1 VAQQH
6 CCFVVIACSLPLVCH
21 QVNNLR
27 EIQALRRLSPHSQ
40 IIKLIEVL
48 YDQPTGRLALVF
60 ELMERNIYE
69 LIRGRRHYL
78 AENRVR
84 SYMYQLIK
92 AMDHM
97 HRNGIFHRD
106 IKPVR
111 KTPYYMMGRFVL
123 RARFICRR
131 KIFWWPKMCSSSQIL
146 DLAVVYTASSLTL
159 NTYRRGGIG
168 HRNAC

>member
-1 VAQQH
+1 M
-6 CCFVVIACSLPLVCH
+6 
-21 QVNNLR
+21 R
-27 EIQALRRLSPHSQ
+27 EIQALRRLSPHPN

-60 ELMERNIYE
+60 ELMEMNIYE

-78 AENRVR
+78 SESRIR
-84 SYMYQLIK
+84 KFMYALTK

-111 KTPYYMMGRFVL
+111 NERRATLSPESQAL
-123 RARFICRR
+123 RCG
-131 KIFWWPKMCSSSQIL
+131 CL
-146 DLAVVYTASSLTL
+146 DLFRRISSFRT
-159 NTYRRGGIG
+159 T
-168 HRNAC
+168 C

>member
-1 VAQQH
+1 MAQLLH
-6 CCFVVIACSLPLVCH
+6 CCLIVIACSLPPVLH

-27 EIQALRRLSPHSQ
+27 EIQALRRLSPHAQ

-111 KTPYYMMGRFVL
+111 KTHTR
-123 RARFICRR
+123 
-131 KIFWWPKMCSSSQIL
+131 
-146 DLAVVYTASSLTL
+146 
-159 NTYRRGGIG
+159 
-168 HRNAC
+168 

>member
-1 VAQQH
+1 MAQQH
-6 CCFVVIACSLPLVCH
+6 CLFCRDRVLITTRAP

-40 IIKLIEVL
+40 IIKLVEVL

-97 HRNGIFHRD
+97 HRRGASEG
-106 IKPVR
+106 R
-111 KTPYYMMGRFVL
+111 KGGP
-123 RARFICRR
+123 
-131 KIFWWPKMCSSSQIL
+131 CSK
-146 DLAVVYTASSLTL
+146 
-159 NTYRRGGIG
+159 R
-168 HRNAC
+168 H